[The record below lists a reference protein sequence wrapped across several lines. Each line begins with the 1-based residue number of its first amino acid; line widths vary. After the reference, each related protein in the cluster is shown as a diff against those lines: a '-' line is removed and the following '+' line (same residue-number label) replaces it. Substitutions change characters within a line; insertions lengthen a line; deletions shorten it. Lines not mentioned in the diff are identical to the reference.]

1 MSIPDQYNVG
11 YNLGVGG
18 AVVRGRE
25 LLMVRRSSRYD
36 GGIWQLPGGYVEP
49 DETIESAVVRE
60 VREEAGVDT
69 RVLGIVGVRNRYVPR
84 VGNSTYVVLL
94 LAPLSGEPT
103 PDFVEVDRAG
113 YFTMKR
119 IEELVPL
126 PLINREIAL
135 SVLSR
140 RPNPLTPR
148 KMIHRDGDTYIL
160 FAS

>member
-1 MSIPDQYNVG
+1 MSIPNQYNVG

-18 AVVRGRE
+18 AVVKGTE
-25 LLMVRRSSRYD
+25 LLMVRRCSRR
-36 GGIWQLPGGYVEP
+36 GRGIWQLPGGYVEP

-69 RVLGIVGVRNRYVPR
+69 RVLGIVGVRNRYVPGT
-84 VGNSTYVVLL
+84 GNSTYVVLL

-103 PDFVEVDRAG
+103 PDMVEVDRAD
-113 YFTMKR
+113 YFTMKG
-119 IEELVPL
+119 IEELAPL
-126 PLINREIAL
+126 PLINREIAV

-140 RPNPLTPR
+140 RSNPLTPR
-148 KMIHRDGDTYIL
+148 KLIHGDGDTYIL